1 MSDADGDINGVEAG
15 GSGWAA
21 MRRTGGDG
29 LEDRTAIGLI
39 VLTTDLAIEP
49 EFYAF
54 LPRDRVSIH
63 ANRIPKRRVVSVETA
78 REMEADSDEDRG
90 PDPARRPPQ
99 SHRLRLRLLHHD
111 DRGGQGG
118 HAPSRDAARDR
129 RDRRDHGESDW
140 P

>member
-1 MSDADGDINGVEAG
+1 MPDADGDINGVEAG
-15 GSGWAA
+15 GSGWAT
-21 MRRTGGDG
+21 MPRTGGDG

-63 ANRIPKRRVVSVETA
+63 VNRIPKRRVVSVETA

-90 PDPARRPPQ
+90 PDPPRRPPQ

-118 HAPSRDAARDR
+118 HAPS
-129 RDRRDHGESDW
+129 
-140 P
+140 